1 MQRRS
6 PPHRS
11 VGMRAYSGKGLMLS
25 PPLFESRWSS
35 VNAEVR
41 LYGAFARE
49 PGSRDLQRRLGNG
62 GVRRGHRLSAA
73 PDTLVIYAERSLGP
87 RPNSRLAEPAS
98 SFAHTSLSSGEL
110 AHHIGDNLAA
120 MMPAP
125 LP

>member
-1 MQRRS
+1 MNRWFGGSETRD
-6 PPHRS
+6 RS
-11 VGMRAYSGKGLMLS
+11 VHGRLETLS
-25 PPLFESRWSS
+25 
-35 VNAEVR
+35 
-41 LYGAFARE
+41 E

-62 GVRRGHRLSAA
+62 GVRRGRRFSAA

-87 RPNSRLAEPAS
+87 RPNSRLAEPTS